1 MVSDSASDTETVLAN
16 SVLLIQSDTL
26 VSEVDSCDLTSM
38 SAGLVQC
45 VGVSPDS
52 SGHLQTET
60 FAGGVETL
68 LYTVNLDV
76 SPSGDKA
83 GGPGGV

>member
-1 MVSDSASDTETVLAN
+1 
-16 SVLLIQSDTL
+16 
-26 VSEVDSCDLTSM
+26 M

-76 SPSGDKA
+76 SPSGDKV
-83 GGPGGV
+83 GGSGGV